1 MMQLPLPASH
11 RVLPLVLALGAT
23 GSALAQSEAFI
34 GPRIESRPTVL
45 EVGYAPVKVPGPNGG
60 KSALLS
66 ATWMV
71 AVDDDW
77 GFGPT
82 VLGTAKGDFGGVFI
96 LGATAQ
102 RRWRLGRDLH
112 LAASMTVGGGGGR
125 RLPLGGGLMLRPEVQ
140 VRQSFGSW
148 YLGAGVAHT
157 RFPNG
162 ELRDTGWSLTL
173 GRAADFQ
180 AFSPRSDGQRAS
192 TDTPMG
198 MGFDEMALAAS
209 RFQPSRKAK
218 GRDGRALSPSLN
230 RAGVDLRSYR
240 NEGSWWGLEAA
251 GAARGG
257 EDGYIETLGNAGWDW
272 PLLHPRLRAGVQLGV
287 GLGGGGNIDTG
298 NGWLLRGGAT
308 LRWLSP
314 WGASLRLDANR
325 THAPSGNFSARE
337 TRLSLVLP
345 LTGERRPDSTG
356 FALLE
361 EGVVRTQ
368 TLWGGVQT
376 LPRVRLG
383 NGQQGRMS
391 QVVLGLNRNWSKHLY
406 GTAQAS
412 SAAVGQAA
420 GHAVGLVGLGA
431 QTQPWAGRWRAGAEL
446 LAGVAGGGGVT
457 VDGRAVG
464 QAQLW
469 LQTEGLADHERL
481 VVRAALGQRFALRG
495 SQGDSPVFSL
505 SLGYAYGGLGR

>member
-1 MMQLPLPASH
+1 MPMLLLRRP
-11 RVLPLVLALGAT
+11 LALALALAF
-23 GSALAQSEAFI
+23 SVPALAQSEGFV
-34 GPRIESRPTVL
+34 GPRSESRPTVL
-45 EVGYAPVKVPGPNGG
+45 ELGYAPVTLPGPNGG

-82 VLGTAKGDFGGVFI
+82 VLGTAKGDFGGVFV
-96 LGATAQ
+96 LGGTAQ

-112 LAASMTVGGGGGR
+112 LAASLTVGGGGGR
-125 RLPLGGGLMLRPEVQ
+125 RLPLGGGLMLRPELQ
-140 VRQSFGSW
+140 VRQGFGNW

-162 ELRDTGWSLTL
+162 AVRDTGWSLTL
-173 GRAADFQ
+173 GRAADFD
-180 AFSPRSDGQRAS
+180 AFSPSSEGQRAS
-192 TDTPMG
+192 TTRPMG
-198 MGFDEMALAAS
+198 MGFDEMALGLGS
-209 RFQPSRKAK
+209 YSPSKSAK
-218 GRDGRALSPSLN
+218 GRDGRLLNKRLN

-240 NEGSWWGLEAA
+240 NDRSWWGLEAA
-251 GAARGG
+251 GAAKGG
-257 EDGYIETLGNAGWDW
+257 EDGYIETLGHAGWDW
-272 PLLHPRLRAGVQLGV
+272 PLGHPSLRGGVQLGL

-298 NGWLLRGGAT
+298 NGWLLRAGAT
-308 LRWLSP
+308 LRWTSP
-314 WGASLRLDANR
+314 FGAGLRLDTNR
-325 THAPSGNFSARE
+325 THAPSGSFSARE

-356 FALLE
+356 MGLLE

-368 TLWGGVQT
+368 ILWGGVQM

-383 NGQQGRMS
+383 TGERDRMT
-391 QVVLGLNRNWSKHLY
+391 QVMLGLSRNLSPHFY

-412 SAAVGQAA
+412 SAAVGQSA
-420 GHAVGLVGLGA
+420 GHLTGLVGLGV
-431 QTQPWAGRWRAGAEL
+431 QSSRWAGQWRAGAEL
-446 LAGVAGGGGVT
+446 LGGVAGGGGVA

-469 LQTEGLADHERL
+469 VQTEGLAQHERL
-481 VVRAALGQRFALRG
+481 TVRAALGQRWSLRG
-495 SQGDSPVFSL
+495 GQSDSPVLSL